1 LILSIKHSS
10 LRKYSVAKLGVV
22 IGACYVNLN
31 NAHVKNEKLYVS
43 TRHEPITDLVEKV

>member
-1 LILSIKHSS
+1 